1 MGLRMKISLYGV
13 KGFEC
18 VDRLTGLRRVQRD
31 PTKRILQ
38 LSHTVVE
45 TRLENLRVTFET
57 GARRKKL
64 KVKFDISSWKW
75 DDETYA
81 NRIYEPAYG
90 LK

>member
-31 PTKRILQ
+31 PAKRILQ

-45 TRLENLRVTFET
+45 TRLEICE
-57 GARRKKL
+57 
-64 KVKFDISSWKW
+64 
-75 DDETYA
+75 
-81 NRIYEPAYG
+81 
-90 LK
+90 